1 MTSLIEAAALVAL
14 LRARDSRRAARSWRA
29 YAEQVEERNSALSL
43 LEEEHGLLAGELL
56 DAAQAAIEGWKAN
69 GIDLV
74 TVLDDEYPANLRAAH
89 DRPPLI
95 FVAGRLIPGDWRS
108 VAVVGSRHASQAG
121 LNAART
127 ISRHLSEEGH
137 AVVSGLAAGVDTAAH
152 TAALA
157 RGGRTIAVL
166 GTGLEHCYPVANA
179 PLQRRLADEHAVVSQ
194 FWPDSPP
201 TRQSF
206 PMRNAVMSGM
216 TLATVVVEAS
226 PTSGARLQ
234 ARLALGQ
241 GRAVFLLARLLSQP
255 WAREL
260 ARRPGTKVVTS
271 AREITAAL
279 ARLHATAL
287 TA

>member
-1 MTSLIEAAALVAL
+1 MTSLTEAAALVGL
-14 LRARDSRRAARSWRA
+14 LRSRDGDGAARSWQA
-29 YAEQVEERNSALSL
+29 YAEQVEERNSARSL
-43 LEEEHGLLAGELL
+43 LEEKQGLLAGELL
-56 DAAQAAIEGWKAN
+56 EAAQAAIQRWKAD
-69 GIDLV
+69 GVDVV
-74 TVLDDEYPANLRAAH
+74 TVLDDDYPANLRVAH

-95 FVAGRLIPGDWRS
+95 FVAGRLIPDDWRS
-108 VAVVGSRHASQAG
+108 VAVVGSRRASDAG
-121 LNAART
+121 LNAARK
-127 ISRHLSEEGH
+127 ISQHLSEEGY

-166 GTGLEHCYPVANA
+166 GTGLEHCYPAANA
-179 PLQRRLADEHAVVSQ
+179 PLQRKLAAEHAVVSQ

-201 TRQSF
+201 TRHSF

-226 PTSGARLQ
+226 YTSGARLQ

-241 GRAVFLLARLLSQP
+241 GRAVFLLAPLLSQR
-255 WAREL
+255 WAQEL
-260 ARRPGTKVVTS
+260 ARRPGTQVVSS